1 MILTIFLDGLRPD
14 QITEQHTPNIL
25 HLAKRGVRFLKH
37 HATFPTETRVNVAS
51 FVTGCYPGR
60 HGIVGNTF
68 YIPRQGSPWE
78 VDTGDRLSLT
88 HLDEETAGHALHV
101 KSLGEILGQ
110 AGKRLV
116 SVGVGS
122 SGNAFLHDHK
132 AGNMGGLVIH
142 PQFTLPTSEAK
153 ELERRFGAWPP
164 PGMPNSARMRRATT
178 ILLEYVIPRYDPAM
192 ASLWFSEPDS
202 AQHKTSISSPQAL
215 QGIEEADSEL
225 GRILEHLEEGGLAAS
240 TDILVVSDHGHST
253 VTQTV
258 DVAEELIRADLKRK
272 PNSTEALVAASGGCV
287 LIYVQ
292 DHDQGKVKAIAEFLM
307 AQRWCGPLFTSSPIP
322 GSFPLSLILSQNP
335 RSPDILISFAWASSQ
350 NSRGIKGTATFAKG
364 SVDLGGGSHG
374 SISPYEIHSVLIA
387 AGPHFKKGLQ
397 DPISSGNVDLLPTV
411 LHILGLNPPE
421 ALDGRVLFEALAD
434 GLDPEDV
441 FTETEVYQSAAET
454 RSRVFQQRLQ
464 ISKVGSTSYLDK
476 GRALVV

>member
-14 QITEQHTPNIL
+14 QIMEQHTPNIL
-25 HLAKRGVRFLKH
+25 RLARRGVRFLNH

-68 YIPRQGSPWE
+68 YIPRQGSSWE

-88 HLDEETAGHALHV
+88 HLDEETRGRALHA

-110 AGKRLV
+110 AGNGLA

-122 SGNAFLHDHK
+122 SGNAFLQNHK
-132 AGNMGGLVIH
+132 AESMGGLVVH
-142 PQFTLPTSEAK
+142 PQFTLPTSEEE
-153 ELERRFGAWPP
+153 ELEHRFGAWPP
-164 PGMPNSARMRRATT
+164 AGTPNSARMHRATT
-178 ILLEYVIPRYDPAM
+178 ILLDHVIPKYDPAV

-202 AQHKTSISSPQAL
+202 AQHKTSISSPQVL
-215 QGIEEADSEL
+215 QGIEAADAEL
-225 GRILEHLEEGGLAAS
+225 GRISEYLEAKGLAAS
-240 TDILVVSDHGHST
+240 TDILVASDHGHST
-253 VTQTV
+253 VAETV
-258 DVAEELIRADLKRK
+258 DVVKELVRADLKEK
-272 PNSTEALVAASGGCV
+272 TDSSKVLVAASGGCA

-292 DHDQGKVKAIAEFLM
+292 DHEPAKVKDIAEFLM
-307 AQRWCGPLFTSSPIP
+307 AQGWCGPLFTSSPIP

-335 RSPDILISFAWASSQ
+335 RSPDILISFAWGNSQ
-350 NSRGIKGTATFAKG
+350 NSRGVKGTAAFAKG

-387 AGPHFKKGLQ
+387 AGPHFKEGLQ
-397 DPISSGNVDLLPTV
+397 DPISSGSVDLLPTI
-411 LHILGLNPPE
+411 LHILDLSPPE
-421 ALDGRVLFEALAD
+421 AMDGRVLFEALVD
-434 GLDPEDV
+434 GSEPEDV
-441 FTETEVYQSAAET
+441 FTETQVYESAAKVGST
-454 RSRVFQQRLQ
+454 VFQQKLQ

-476 GRALVV
+476 GKVLAL